1 MICARKEEF
10 TSRRPLALASSRVW
24 NTPDLPVIGIKR
36 WSQLE
41 MKDRNKSKLIKGIE
55 MKVKSIRQVNDWVRM
70 QVIDWV
76 HVRVCE
82 EEGKWWYP
90 WNYSCI
96 NIRNMNNEF
105 DWLRIWSITNL
116 INLLTVWFAVYKV
129 DTLLIVYITKKINF
143 NIQLGRRQR
152 NKISKSL

>member
-41 MKDRNKSKLIKGIE
+41 MKDRNKSKLTKGIE
-55 MKVKSIRQVNDWVRM
+55 MEVKSIRQANDWVRKR
-70 QVIDWV
+70 VIDRV
-76 HVRVCE
+76 HVRVCK

-105 DWLRIWSITNL
+105 DLLRIW
-116 INLLTVWFAVYKV
+116 LTHSPFGLPSTRSTHCWLS
-129 DTLLIVYITKKINF
+129 TLQKREILKF
-143 NIQLGRRQR
+143 NWVGDKGIKFQNYY
-152 NKISKSL
+152 NKS